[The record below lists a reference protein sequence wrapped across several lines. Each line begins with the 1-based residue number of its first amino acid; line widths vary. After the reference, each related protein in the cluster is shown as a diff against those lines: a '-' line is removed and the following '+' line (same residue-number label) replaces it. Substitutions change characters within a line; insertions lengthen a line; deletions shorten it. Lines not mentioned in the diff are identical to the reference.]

1 MLIDIL
7 VLTLFALAT
16 SVAAILKYTGNYKP
30 ACVLRVG
37 LMTAILGTY
46 LYNVDT
52 ISDGLLYGLLYLYVL
67 NWAMFLWE
75 TLGKQKIYKSYMD
88 VPRQTLYKVLP
99 SGKCQVLNERQAKR
113 EHEKGVPVYIH
124 AMARITYNPKGAEAH
139 MDKGMGTDRT
149 GVMNMQTGERAVEPQ
164 RKMTPQEILQAL
176 QTIHKDRQGG

>member
-1 MLIDIL
+1 MLMDIL
-7 VLTLFALAT
+7 VLTLFIVAT
-16 SVAAILKYTGNYKP
+16 SLASILRYVGDYKS

-37 LMTAILGTY
+37 IITAIVGMY
-46 LYNVDT
+46 LYNMDT
-52 ISDGLLYGLLYLYVL
+52 ITGSLFYSLLYLYVL

-99 SGKCQVLNERQAKR
+99 SGKCQILNERQAMR

-124 AMARITYNPKGAEAH
+124 AMARITYNPKGVEAH
-139 MDKGMGTDRT
+139 MDAGAGTDRT
-149 GVMNMQTGERAVEPQ
+149 GVLNTQTGESAVEPQ

-176 QTIHKDRQGG
+176 QAIHKDRQGG